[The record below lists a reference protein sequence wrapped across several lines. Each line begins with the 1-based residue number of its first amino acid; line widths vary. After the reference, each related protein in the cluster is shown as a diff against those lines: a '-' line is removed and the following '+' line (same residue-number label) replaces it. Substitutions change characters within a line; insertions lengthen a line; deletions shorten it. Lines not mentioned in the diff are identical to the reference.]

1 MNGTI
6 EQYLGRL
13 AAEGNLRSIP
23 RECDFDGT
31 VDFSSNDYLGLSAMT
46 GLQEEFLVK
55 VLDEGR
61 WAMGACASRLL
72 ATRQQA
78 FDRLESTISG
88 AYGGR
93 AALLF
98 GSGYHA
104 NTGIVAAIADKNTT
118 IVADRLVHA
127 SIIDGIRLSGA
138 KLARFRHNDLGH
150 LASMAGKEAAAGRK
164 VVIIAE
170 SVYSMDGDSPD
181 IAGLVDIKRSLG
193 NNAFL
198 MVDEAHAIGVSG
210 QAGLGLCKPYL
221 KDVDIMVGTFGKAL
235 ASAGAFAVCS
245 QGMREYLV
253 NRCRSLIFS
262 TSQAPITAMWSE
274 LTFSRAL
281 EMDTQ
286 RAHLRDMA
294 RRLAESIGS
303 SVSGHIQCVIV
314 GDPAKAVE
322 MSHKLRNDG
331 LCVLPVRTPT
341 VPPGTDRLRISLS
354 AARAVVDIDSLAMA
368 INRYSR

>member
-78 FDRLESTISG
+78 FDRLESTICG

-138 KLARFRHNDLGH
+138 KLARFRQDVYKRQSLDAVGEAGEEVITGDFFQTVDAYGH
-150 LASMAGKEAAAGRK
+150 FLQRFPSRFVRHHK
-164 VVIIAE
+164 
-170 SVYSMDGDSPD
+170 
-181 IAGLVDIKRSLG
+181 G
-193 NNAFL
+193 N
-198 MVDEAHAIGVSG
+198 G
-210 QAGLGLCKPYL
+210 
-221 KDVDIMVGTFGKAL
+221 
-235 ASAGAFAVCS
+235 
-245 QGMREYLV
+245 
-253 NRCRSLIFS
+253 
-262 TSQAPITAMWSE
+262 
-274 LTFSRAL
+274 
-281 EMDTQ
+281 
-286 RAHLRDMA
+286 A
-294 RRLAESIGS
+294 RRLCHRG
-303 SVSGHIQCVIV
+303 
-314 GDPAKAVE
+314 
-322 MSHKLRNDG
+322 
-331 LCVLPVRTPT
+331 
-341 VPPGTDRLRISLS
+341 
-354 AARAVVDIDSLAMA
+354 
-368 INRYSR
+368 

>member
-127 SIIDGIRLSGA
+127 SIIDGMRLGGA
-138 KLARFRHNDLGH
+138 PIARFRHND
-150 LASMAGKEAAAGRK
+150 
-164 VVIIAE
+164 
-170 SVYSMDGDSPD
+170 Y
-181 IAGLVDIKRSLG
+181 
-193 NNAFL
+193 
-198 MVDEAHAIGVSG
+198 
-210 QAGLGLCKPYL
+210 
-221 KDVDIMVGTFGKAL
+221 T
-235 ASAGAFAVCS
+235 
-245 QGMREYLV
+245 
-253 NRCRSLIFS
+253 
-262 TSQAPITAMWSE
+262 
-274 LTFSRAL
+274 
-281 EMDTQ
+281 
-286 RAHLRDMA
+286 HLRHI
-294 RRLAESIGS
+294 LATKAGGFRSVLGS
-303 SVSGHIQCVIV
+303 VMRNRSGS
-314 GDPAKAVE
+314 
-322 MSHKLRNDG
+322 M
-331 LCVLPVRTPT
+331 
-341 VPPGTDRLRISLS
+341 
-354 AARAVVDIDSLAMA
+354 
-368 INRYSR
+368 